1 MKIKIGTGLV
11 FAALACMLLFS
22 CKNGKSYIELRKE
35 EDNAINKY
43 LSSDG
48 RTTASLP
55 ADGNFLTRENSENP
69 PFYILPD
76 GVYMQIVKMGYREP
90 SGTFFRPGDRVY
102 FRFERM
108 SLTLWATGVDDRW
121 GGNWSDSSGA
131 SDTYFFDYT
140 TQEGPNSSQYYQY
153 GLGIEYPLRYVGN
166 GAILNLIV
174 PSKMGFASEISN
186 VIPYLFKIRYNL
198 KEN

>member
-48 RTTASLP
+48 RTTAPLP
-55 ADGNFLTRENSENP
+55 EDGNFLTLEDSVNA

-76 GVYMQIVKMGYREP
+76 GVYMQIARMGYRD
-90 SGTFFRPGDRVY
+90 STGTFFRSGDRVY

-108 SLTLWATGVDDRW
+108 SLTLWATGVEMW

-131 SDTYFFDYT
+131 SDTYFFNYT
-140 TQEGPNSSQYYQY
+140 TQEGPNYSQYFQY

-166 GAILNLIV
+166 GAVLNLIV
-174 PSKMGFASEISN
+174 PSKMGFAADISS

>member
-48 RTTASLP
+48 RTTAPLP
-55 ADGNFLTRENSENP
+55 EDGNFLTLENSENA

-76 GVYMQIVKMGYREP
+76 GVYMQIARMGYRD
-90 SGTFFRPGDRVY
+90 STGTFFRSGDRVY

-108 SLTLWATGVDDRW
+108 SLTLWATGVERW

-140 TQEGPNSSQYYQY
+140 TQEGTNYSQYFQY

-166 GAILNLIV
+166 GAVLNLIV
-174 PSKMGFASEISN
+174 PSKMGFATEISN